1 MDGINKYKDADT
13 YVKDVIMLR
22 QTITKYTLTKYA
34 DKNNVSYP
42 SSAGKEQLVD
52 LICEAMSLRG
62 VAQEQSIGL
71 PSIALQRRY
80 HIDNEIV
87 RFLSK
92 HEFFHTVGTEPFK
105 DKNGKEHL
113 AALYDV
119 YDYFDLTSSDVVH
132 FLYSLAKEKGEK

>member
-1 MDGINKYKDADT
+1 MDAIKKYKDADA

-34 DKNNVSYP
+34 EKNCIEFP

-52 LICEAMSLRG
+52 LICEAVSLRG
-62 VAQEQSIGL
+62 VAQEQAIGL
-71 PSIALQRRY
+71 PSVAMQRRF

-87 RFLSK
+87 RFLCK
-92 HEFFHTVGTEPFK
+92 QGLFHAVGTEPFK
-105 DKNGKEHL
+105 DKNGKEHM

-119 YDYFDLTSSDVVH
+119 YDYFDLTPSDVVH
-132 FLYSLAKEKGEK
+132 FLYTLAAKN